1 MQRLSA
7 FSSLSTIG
15 SDIAG
20 ASRTRVAQIDK
31 SSAKIHIAVREAE
44 T

>member
-31 SSAKIHIAVREAE
+31 GSAKIHIVACEAE